1 MQREI
6 SGYLRSRKRKD
17 GRREGRCTVRYDQRG
32 KRIIKNDLGKT
43 QAEVKAK
50 LSMEIAEYRKVCITR
65 SGKHAVAEWLRPRF
79 ELYAKS
85 SIRRSTARY
94 CRRAMEEYTIPRIGH
109 IKLNKRTIGKF
120 RNSIRTCW
128 KTGGHGKNSGRSNQ
142 GSAAPP
148 CEADSSLI
156 VAHPQE
162 G

>member
-65 SGKHAVAEWLRPRF
+65 SGKHAVAEWLV
-79 ELYAKS
+79 L
-85 SIRRSTARY
+85 
-94 CRRAMEEYTIPRIGH
+94 
-109 IKLNKRTIGKF
+109 
-120 RNSIRTCW
+120 RNPVDGCVAPKVQRQEM
-128 KTGGHGKNSGRSNQ
+128 KT
-142 GSAAPP
+142 P
-148 CEADSSLI
+148 
-156 VAHPQE
+156 
-162 G
+162 